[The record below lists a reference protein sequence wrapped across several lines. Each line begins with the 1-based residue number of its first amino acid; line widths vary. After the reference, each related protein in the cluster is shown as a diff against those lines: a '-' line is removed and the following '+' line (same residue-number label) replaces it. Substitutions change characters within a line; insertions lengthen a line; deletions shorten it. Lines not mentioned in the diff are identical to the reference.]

1 MARCGVGDPSATST
15 RTRWLGVAS
24 DTKESG
30 GRKLCARMFTICP
43 RTTQIGVP
51 SPGLLARSRLARLSG
66 HQTAH
71 TRASRRIDPP
81 SRHELRSWHHR
92 VSELAAG
99 AGRSLWWPCLSKP
112 RIGPTG
118 GCWGATGAINK
129 PHGGSWVALSAGF
142 GGMSV
147 EMAVE
152 SPTDML
158 VRNLG
163 GVRTKVST
171 QTMADSAV
179 KI

>member
-1 MARCGVGDPSATST
+1 MSGRRGGVGRARQERRLPACCFCTCT
-15 RTRWLGVAS
+15 RIW
-24 DTKESG
+24 
-30 GRKLCARMFTICP
+30 
-43 RTTQIGVP
+43 
-51 SPGLLARSRLARLSG
+51 RLSRWPPRIGLYFLRPAPTCLPPAGAAAEGVHCMPRG
-66 HQTAH
+66 HRPPPGTI
-71 TRASRRIDPP
+71 RRWACAGPAD
-81 SRHELRSWHHR
+81 RHWVARWS
-92 VSELAAG
+92 G
-99 AGRSLWWPCLSKP
+99 AGRGLWWPCLSKP

-118 GCWGATGAINK
+118 CCWGATGAINK

>member
-1 MARCGVGDPSATST
+1 MSGRRGGVGRARQERRLPACCFCICT
-15 RTRWLGVAS
+15 RIWRQNRPPPIIGLYFLRPAPTCLPPAGAAAEGVHCMPRGHRPPPGTIRRWACAGPADRHWVARWS
-24 DTKESG
+24 
-30 GRKLCARMFTICP
+30 
-43 RTTQIGVP
+43 
-51 SPGLLARSRLARLSG
+51 
-66 HQTAH
+66 
-71 TRASRRIDPP
+71 
-81 SRHELRSWHHR
+81 
-92 VSELAAG
+92 G
-99 AGRSLWWPCLSKP
+99 AGRGLWWPCLSKP
-112 RIGPTG
+112 RTGPTG
-118 GCWGATGAINK
+118 RCWGATGAINK